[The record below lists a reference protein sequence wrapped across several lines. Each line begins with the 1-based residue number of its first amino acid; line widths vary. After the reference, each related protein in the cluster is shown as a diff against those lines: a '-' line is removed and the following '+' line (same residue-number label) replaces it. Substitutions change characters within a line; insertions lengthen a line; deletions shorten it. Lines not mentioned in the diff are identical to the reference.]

1 MKFNHSFVYEG
12 FNVYA
17 DHPVIYQGLS
27 VDPKDISLSI
37 AHAEQACE
45 LLNKHLPQLG
55 QHPTLH
61 SSKRPLLLRL
71 TEGDATTLAQLVC
84 RMAICLQQ
92 LVDIP
97 VDWGICEPIAGH
109 QGQFHLVL
117 AYEEAEVGRQAIHL
131 AANIVQIAIRPNT
144 VSSKQPMLAKIIND
158 FVEYAQKARLDQS
171 TRALLNEADKRGIP
185 WYRISP
191 HARFVQLGQGV
202 FQKRLHETVTTGVEA
217 LGQKMS
223 NNKMVATRMLADVGL
238 PVPRQWAVRSI
249 EEAQRI
255 VGKTGYP
262 IVVKPSHGSKGSGIT
277 VGVKDDQQLET
288 ALMRAAAEK
297 SAVLIEQL
305 LLGDDYRALVVDGK
319 LIAVAKRSPAHVTG
333 DGRHTIDE
341 LVSKT
346 NQHPDRGEFYLHR
359 LQKIILDKRSDQLLK
374 EQSMT
379 RQSVPAADKVIMLH
393 ATSNLST
400 GGISE
405 DVTDRV
411 HPTNRA
417 MFEMAARVSNL
428 MIAGIDFITTD
439 ISLPYPQTG
448 GGICEV
454 NSSPGLRPHWTGEQP
469 WRDVTGPI
477 IDLLFKPGENGRI
490 PTAAITGT
498 NGKTTTSRMLA
509 AILKQAGLKVGLA
522 CSDGVYVGD
531 QRVRRGDEAG
541 PKGARML
548 LRNPDVEVGV
558 FEVAR
563 RGMIERGL
571 GFDHCDVA
579 ALLNIRED
587 HLGQYGVTTLE
598 QMAQAKKTL
607 LKSAVKTVI
616 LNADD
621 PLCLRMADDLGGKSV
636 ILVSTSEDNP
646 EVTRH
651 IEAGHCAVMLST
663 KDEAPWIT
671 ICQGAAKR
679 TIIEARKIPATLEGV
694 ARHNID
700 NAMFATALAHAMQLD
715 DAVIREALLRFDCS
729 IEKTPGRLNRFVGLP
744 YDVVLDHGVNPDAVS
759 TIGKMADQW
768 SVTGKKIVLLTAPSD
783 RLNDHLKKVGSAAS
797 DHFDQFVLSNFFNLR
812 NASETFVPNLIK
824 QGLLNSGI
832 QEQQIHLQPD
842 PEKAMDSAF
851 KLAQPG
857 DLLIILGDMSE
868 RRWRYIDNYCKGRY
882 RQGYRKD

>member
-17 DHPVIYQGLS
+17 NHPVIYQGLS

-37 AHAEQACE
+37 VHAAQLNE

-61 SSKRPLLLRL
+61 SNERPLLLRL

-92 LVDIP
+92 LAEISI
-97 VDWGICEPIAGH
+97 DWGVCEPIAGH
-109 QGQFHLVL
+109 PGQFHLVL

-131 AANIVQIAIRPNT
+131 AANIVQIAIQSDTASSRHPLLPN
-144 VSSKQPMLAKIIND
+144 IIND

-171 TRALLNEADKRGIP
+171 TRALLQEADKRGIP
-185 WYRISP
+185 WYRITP
-191 HARFVQLGQGV
+191 HARFIQLGQGV
-202 FQKRLHETVTTGVEA
+202 AQKRLHETVTTGVEA

-238 PVPRQWAVRSI
+238 PVPGQWMVRTV
-249 EEAQRI
+249 EEAYKVVRQ
-255 VGKTGYP
+255 TGYP
-262 IVVKPSHGSKGSGIT
+262 IVVKPNHGSKGSGIT
-277 VGVKDDQQLET
+277 VGVKDDQQLKS
-288 ALMRAAAEK
+288 ALARAAAK
-297 SAVLIEQL
+297 GSAVLIEQL

-319 LIAVAKRSPAHVTG
+319 LIAVAKRSPAHIIG

-341 LVSKT
+341 LVSIT
-346 NQHPDRGEFYLHR
+346 NQHPDRGALYHHR
-359 LQKIILDKRSDQLLK
+359 LQEIILDKRSDQLLM
-374 EQSMT
+374 ELGMT
-379 RQSVPAADKVIMLH
+379 RQSVPVADEVVMLH

-411 HPTNRA
+411 HPKNRA

-428 MIAGIDFITTD
+428 IIAGVDFITTD
-439 ISLPYPQTG
+439 ISLPYSQTG

-454 NSSPGLRPHWTGEQP
+454 NSSPGLRPHWTGKQP

-477 IDLLFKPGENGRI
+477 IDLLFNPGENGRI

-498 NGKTTTSRMLA
+498 NGKTTTSRMLS
-509 AILKQAGLKVGLA
+509 AILRQAGYKVGLA
-522 CSDGVYVGD
+522 CSDGVYVDD

-563 RGMIERGL
+563 RGLIERGL

-579 ALLNIRED
+579 GLLNIRED

-598 QMAQAKKTL
+598 QMAQTKRTL
-607 LKSAVKTVI
+607 LKSAVKAVI

-621 PLCLRMADDLGGKSV
+621 PLCLRMADDFGDRSV
-636 ILVSTSEDNP
+636 ILVASNGDNP
-646 EVTRH
+646 KVAKH
-651 IEAGHCAVMLST
+651 IEAGHCAVTLST
-663 KDEAPWIT
+663 KEDAPWIT
-671 ICQGAAKR
+671 ICQSAVKR
-679 TIIEARKIPATLEGV
+679 TIIDARKIPATLAGL
-694 ARHNID
+694 AQHNID

-715 DAVIREALLRFDCS
+715 DAIIREALLHFDCS
-729 IEKTPGRLNRFVGLP
+729 IERTPGRLNRFIGLP

-768 SVTGKKIVLLTAPSD
+768 PITGNKIVLLTAPSD
-783 RLNDHLKKVGSAAS
+783 RLKRHLKGIGAAAS
-797 DHFDQFVLSNFFNLR
+797 VHFDQFILSNFFNLR
-812 NASETFVPNLIK
+812 NASETFVPDLIQ
-824 QGLLNSGI
+824 QGLIDSGI
-832 QEQQIHLQPD
+832 EQQHIHLQPN
-842 PEKAMDSAF
+842 PEKAMDSALG
-851 KLAQPG
+851 LAQPG

-868 RRWRYIDNYCKGRY
+868 RRWRYIDTHCK
-882 RQGYRKD
+882 RQSNDS